1 MDAKTSGPKGAY
13 GNLSA
18 APGVGATLSEDASGA
33 LRHRRDPLN
42 ALSSALAGLK
52 VSSERA
58 RADERRAELAS
69 GLHKARGGADSAFSA
84 AAVGGGAS
92 VSQTFFRTVDAW
104 NKMADDERELM
115 HGHAE
120 WLAKFRGEIE
130 LAAARAWSGTGGP
143 GGKENF
149 VGGGA
154 SSSSHRR
161 SKGHQRSRAG
171 GGSGKKVRVALDQS
185 KDLVI
190 HIERH

>member
-1 MDAKTSGPKGAY
+1 M
-13 GNLSA
+13 N
-18 APGVGATLSEDASGA
+18 
-33 LRHRRDPLN
+33 
-42 ALSSALAGLK
+42 
-52 VSSERA
+52 SERA

-69 GLHKARGGADSAFSA
+69 GLHKARGADSAFSA
-84 AAVGGGAS
+84 AAGGGAS

-115 HGHAE
+115 HSHAE

-130 LAAARAWSGTGGP
+130 LAAARAWSGSGS

-149 VGGGA
+149 AGGA

-161 SKGHQRSRAG
+161 SKGHQRSRGG